1 MQDRIEYMTDDQYC
15 WIGSIT
21 GFFLEVIEPAYQKL
35 DTFGLGHI
43 WLKPGM
49 QDRIEYMIDDQ

>member
-1 MQDRIEYMTDDQYC
+1 MTDDQYC

-35 DTFGLGHI
+35 DTFVLGHI